1 MDQGTRVATAAD
13 VVVEATGDG
22 VYASVRDA
30 AVAAVAVVVAVVANV
45 ADVADIAGEDDVAA
59 DDRRH

>member
-1 MDQGTRVATAAD
+1 MGQGTRAATAAD

-30 AVAAVAVVVAVVANV
+30 AVAAVAVAVVANV